1 MQRNYNLH
9 MNRLLL
15 FIISLCL
22 VSQIA
27 FSQNIRGLRFNGYS
41 SGYISV
47 TSYDGVIANEAF
59 TSAFE
64 YTGKNINVPNWK
76 MSVELVSPF
85 KSSDGLILSPEY
97 INFVPKKT
105 VNRGSYPNPLPS
117 ITDIIGNNF
126 EIPLINGVL
135 VPKSNV
141 PIEMNANWNSYYG
154 MELKFDLRVQ
164 GGEYLTELRGKEFVG
179 VLIFKAYHVNGQLIE
194 SYLIIYMIRVNDIL
208 TGTPPQVDKF
218 SISFSPEV
226 VNGALEYNTAASYFN
241 RNSVTYKNALTIN
254 SNKNYQIT
262 VKASSPNFVSTSD
275 LNRTIPVGV
284 VYLKLSN
291 ATNTSNSLP
300 LSNNVTTILNGT
312 SSDFNISQIYDIEYF
327 TTGGTEFMNAL
338 PEDAMSGTSAVET
351 YATTL
356 EYTITA
362 P

>member
-22 VSQIA
+22 VSQMA
-27 FSQNIRGLRFNGYS
+27 FSQSVRGLRFNGYS
-41 SGYISV
+41 SGYVSV

-64 YTGKNINVPNWK
+64 FIGKNLNVPNWK

-85 KSSDGLILSPEY
+85 RSLDGKILSPEY
-97 INFVPKKT
+97 ISFIPKKT
-105 VNRGSYPNPLPS
+105 VSRGSYPNPLPS

-141 PIEMNANWNSYYG
+141 PLEMNANWNSYYG